1 MGFDRHMMSMRNSEA
16 SVRMEGYEIT
26 PQLRKQCEQVLR
38 GELSTEECLKRF
50 AADQSKGEK

>member
-1 MGFDRHMMSMRNSEA
+1 MGFERRMMSMRNSEA

-26 PQLRKQCEQVLR
+26 PQMRKQCEQVLR

-50 AADQSKGEK
+50 ATGQS

>member
-1 MGFDRHMMSMRNSEA
+1 MGFDRRMMSMRNSEA

-26 PQLRKQCEQVLR
+26 PQMRKQFEQVLR

-50 AADQSKGEK
+50 AAGQSKGEK